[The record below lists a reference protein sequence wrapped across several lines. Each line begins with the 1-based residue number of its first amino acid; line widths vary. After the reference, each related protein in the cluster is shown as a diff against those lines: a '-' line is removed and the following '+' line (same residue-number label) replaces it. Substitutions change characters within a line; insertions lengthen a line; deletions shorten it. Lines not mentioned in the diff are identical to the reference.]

1 MAEYAVVN
9 KTQLDADMTSVADT
23 IRTKGGTTEQ
33 LAWPDGY
40 KAAVEAIQ
48 TEGGAPVVEA
58 VEKDVN
64 FYDYDG
70 FRLYSYTLAD
80 ALALTELPP
89 LPSREGLICQGWNW
103 TLDDLLEWAYPAD
116 IGATYTTDDGK
127 TRIYIE
133 LTSLLNMPMTL
144 YFTQTVSNGVEIDWG
159 DGTAAQTIEG
169 SGNVSLEH
177 SYSAIGNY
185 VVTMKA
191 VSGTYSFDNGKI
203 FGDNYAR
210 MNTIQRIDTGDGL
223 TRLGEY
229 ALDTARSLS
238 AVTLSNS
245 LTALSRY
252 AFRGTGLR
260 AVTMPKSASGNCFKY
275 CGFDSCSAL
284 TVVSAPY
291 YGNNGN
297 GATDYG
303 CFQSCVS
310 LKRLVSGK
318 KRSLSLHTYEFSG
331 CYAFEKLIFKP
342 SSEFTQ
348 MAGGTFRNC
357 YSLQEFEVPAST
369 TTIGLNSFYRCYSMK
384 RLRFL
389 PTTPPTVSN
398 ANAFTDLP
406 TDCIIEVP
414 AGCLNAYT
422 TETNYPSADT
432 YTYVEAS
439 EQ

>member
-40 KAAVEAIQ
+40 NAAIEAIQ
-48 TEGGAPVVEA
+48 TGGGAPVVEA

-144 YFTQTVSNGVEIDWG
+144 YFTQAVSNGVEIDWG
-159 DGTAAQTIEG
+159 DGTTAQTIEG

-191 VSGTYSFDNGKI
+191 VSGTYSFNNGKI

-223 TRLGEY
+223 TLLGEY

-238 AVTLSNS
+238 TVTLSNN
-245 LTALSRY
+245 LTQLGHYS
-252 AFRGTGLR
+252 FRNAGLR
-260 AVTMPKSASGNCFKY
+260 AVTMPKSASGNHFAY
-275 CGFDSCSAL
+275 CGYQGCSAL
-284 TVVSAPY
+284 VVVSAPY
-291 YGNNGN
+291 YRANGN
-297 GATDYG
+297 GAANYG
-303 CFQSCVS
+303 CFQECTS
-310 LKRLVSGK
+310 LRRLVSGK
-318 KRSLSLHTYEFSG
+318 KACNTLHTYEFNE
-331 CYAFEKLIFKP
+331 CYALEVLVFKP
-342 SSEFTQ
+342 SNTFSQFSI
-348 MAGGTFRNC
+348 GTVRNC
-357 YSLQEFEVPAST
+357 YSLQEFDVPATT
-369 TTIGLNSFYRCYSMK
+369 TTIFQNAFYRCYSMK

-406 TDCIIEVP
+406 TDCIIEIP
-414 AGCLNAYT
+414 AGSLETYT
-422 TETNYPSADT
+422 TATNYPSADT
-432 YTYVEAS
+432 YTYVEVDV
-439 EQ
+439 